1 MGRGS
6 GGKEEVSNVFSVK
19 FSLGSGVRCRC
30 CRCCRC
36 CRRLKRAPLRIDSFS
51 NTKALRGTPSTENA
65 DGVSFFSRKL
75 SNTSVERV
83 VSVMNDA
90 RGMSPVRAE
99 VFISSY

>member
-19 FSLGSGVRCRC
+19 FSLGPGHRCR
-30 CRCCRC
+30 RC
-36 CRRLKRAPLRIDSFS
+36 CRRLKHAPSRIDSFS

-65 DGVSFFSRKL
+65 DRVSFFSCKL
-75 SNTSVERV
+75 SNRSVERV

>member
-19 FSLGSGVRCRC
+19 FSLGPGRRRRRRYRCQ
-30 CRCCRC
+30 
-36 CRRLKRAPLRIDSFS
+36 RLKRAPSRIDSFS

-65 DGVSFFSRKL
+65 DRVSFFSRKL

>member
-19 FSLGSGVRCRC
+19 FSLGPGRRCRRC
-30 CRCCRC
+30 CRQ
-36 CRRLKRAPLRIDSFS
+36 LKRAPSRIDSFS
-51 NTKALRGTPSTENA
+51 NTKALRGTPSTEKA
-65 DGVSFFSRKL
+65 DKVSFFSRKL
-75 SNTSVERV
+75 SNTRVERV

>member
-19 FSLGSGVRCRC
+19 FSLGPGHLRRRRRC
-30 CRCCRC
+30 CCQ
-36 CRRLKRAPLRIDSFS
+36 RLKRAPSRIDSFS

-65 DGVSFFSRKL
+65 DRVSFFSRKL